1 MEANKENPLWYCRY
15 QRGPICFHGK
25 GGETPMECQTN
36 LYDLFGI
43 GKTYVDL
50 NQHVMNDFLVEVPGA
65 IRRIPDEFI
74 TDDTR

>member
-1 MEANKENPLWYCRY
+1 
-15 QRGPICFHGK
+15 
-25 GGETPMECQTN
+25 MECQTN

>member
-1 MEANKENPLWYCRY
+1 MEY
-15 QRGPICFHGK
+15 
-25 GGETPMECQTN
+25 QTN

-43 GKTYVDL
+43 GETYVNL
-50 NQHVMNDFLVEVPGA
+50 NQHIMNDFLVEVPGA